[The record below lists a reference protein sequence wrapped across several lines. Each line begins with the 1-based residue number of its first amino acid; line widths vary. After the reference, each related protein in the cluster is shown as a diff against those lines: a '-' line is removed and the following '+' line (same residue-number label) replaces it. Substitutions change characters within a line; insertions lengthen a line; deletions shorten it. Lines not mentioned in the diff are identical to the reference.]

1 MRETLKGSAAPVAAL
16 LLGIA
21 LGATMLIGSTML
33 LYIAPQFLRTAGYL
47 VGLILGSVAFGV
59 WSGSSGP
66 VRFGR
71 RWVFVL
77 FAFLSGG
84 VYATLWTT
92 QPYLRTL
99 GIGGVLAVYFLLA
112 QPAYASGVLLAA
124 FGRASTAVWTL
135 FGAAAGMVITPT
147 LLLQRY
153 DGDVIFLL
161 MAGQLLVARIWHQIA
176 LGSTSS
182 DARAPMNGKT
192 ILITGVGDAGQLGY
206 AIAQTF
212 ATNGARVVVVGHS
225 GDIVQLAGQLAS
237 DNGKVLGLQADLT
250 DAEQVDTLFN
260 TVHEQAGR
268 LHGVINV
275 AGGLRVIRP
284 LAETEPDEWR
294 REIERNS
301 DTAFLVS
308 RAALPM
314 LRETGGS
321 IVNFASPAGERAMA
335 GIGAY
340 SAAKAAVIAL
350 TRAMAIEEKQYGV
363 RVNAIAPGMIDT
375 EQNRNAVEDPTA
387 VKWVTREQV
396 AQVVL
401 FLCSDAAS
409 GVTGETV
416 HVLGE
421 GIR

>member
-1 MRETLKGSAAPVAAL
+1 MAGALKRTAAPVAAL
-16 LLGIA
+16 AIGIA
-21 LGATMLIGSTML
+21 LGASMLIGSTML
-33 LYIAPQFLRTAGYL
+33 LYIAPRFLRTAGFL
-47 VGLILGSVAFGV
+47 IALILGSTALGV
-59 WSGSSGP
+59 WSGASGP

-71 RWVFVL
+71 RWVFLL
-77 FAFLSGG
+77 FALVSGG
-84 VYATLWTT
+84 IYATLWTT

-99 GIGGVLAVYFLLA
+99 GIGGVLGVFFLLA
-112 QPAYASGVLLAA
+112 QPAYAVGVLLAGLGGA
-124 FGRASTAVWTL
+124 ATAVWAL
-135 FGAAAGMVITPT
+135 LGCAAGMVITPT
-147 LLLQRY
+147 LLIPRY
-153 DGDVIFLL
+153 DGDVIFLV
-161 MAGQLLVARIWHQIA
+161 MAGQLLVARIWHQLA

-182 DARAPMNGKT
+182 DAGAPMNGRT

-212 ATNGARVVVVGHS
+212 AEAGARVVVVGHS
-225 GDIVQLAGQLAS
+225 EKIVEVAARLAEGGRQ
-237 DNGKVLGLQADLT
+237 VLGLHADLT
-250 DAEQVDTLFN
+250 DAEQVNALFN
-260 TVHEQAGR
+260 TVREQAGR
-268 LHGVINV
+268 LHGVVNA

-301 DTAFLVS
+301 DTTFLVS
-308 RAALPM
+308 RAALPL
-314 LRETGGS
+314 LRETRGC
-321 IVNFASPAGERAMA
+321 IVNFTSPAGERAIA

-340 SAAKAAVIAL
+340 SAAKAAVIAV
-350 TRAMAIEEKQYGV
+350 TRAMAIEEKQHGV
-363 RVNAIAPGMIDT
+363 RVNAIAPGMVDT
-375 EQNRNAVEDPTA
+375 EQNRNAVEDPTT
-387 VKWVTREQV
+387 VKWVTREQI